1 MILLYS
7 SEYKNDFPPIFR
19 VQKWSFTI
27 LQSTNGALKTI
38 NSSRLT
44 VDPEGNLFFSNVTRW
59 EDSWSK
65 VMRDKGV
72 LNVNDCFQNLFI
84 DADFF
89 RLDTSQDFLYA
100 CSASSFFRNE
110 YKLGNR
116 VFLQVISHSSKE
128 KKIAEEIFRY

>member
-1 MILLYS
+1 
-7 SEYKNDFPPIFR
+7 
-19 VQKWSFTI
+19 
-27 LQSTNGALKTI
+27 
-38 NSSRLT
+38 
-44 VDPEGNLFFSNVTRW
+44 
-59 EDSWSK
+59 
-65 VMRDKGV
+65 MRDKGV

-116 VFLQVISHSSKE
+116 VFLQVISHSSQ
-128 KKIAEEIFRY
+128 KKKDWWRSSKI

>member
-1 MILLYS
+1 
-7 SEYKNDFPPIFR
+7 
-19 VQKWSFTI
+19 
-27 LQSTNGALKTI
+27 
-38 NSSRLT
+38 
-44 VDPEGNLFFSNVTRW
+44 
-59 EDSWSK
+59 
-65 VMRDKGV
+65 MRDKDV
-72 LNVNDCFQNLFI
+72 LNWKYCFQNLFI
-84 DADFF
+84 EADFL